1 MRRRSRKARRRRDRF
16 IRSAMSLGAS
26 KKVAKAAYR
35 LWRVISEWM
44 KIFVRAM
51 NDFVGSLSRL
61 NCPEIRKFFAGVAT
75 EGDEPGAMSIDV
87 GLLPAAP
94 ITEGR

>member
-44 KIFVRAM
+44 NILVRAM
-51 NDFVGSLSRL
+51 NAFAKSLSRL
-61 NCPEIRKFFAGVAT
+61 DCPEIRKFFTITET
-75 EGDEPGAMSIDV
+75 EGTEQCEIPTEV
-87 GLLPAAP
+87 VLLPAAT
-94 ITEGR
+94 ITEG

>member
-26 KKVAKAAYR
+26 KKVAKAAYK
-35 LWRVISEWM
+35 LWRVISEWL
-44 KIFVRAM
+44 KIFHSALK
-51 NDFVGSLSRL
+51 NFAESLSRL
-61 NCPEIRKFFAGVAT
+61 DCPEIRKFFAGVAT
-75 EGDEPGAMSIDV
+75 EGDEPGAMAIDV

-94 ITEGR
+94 ITEVR